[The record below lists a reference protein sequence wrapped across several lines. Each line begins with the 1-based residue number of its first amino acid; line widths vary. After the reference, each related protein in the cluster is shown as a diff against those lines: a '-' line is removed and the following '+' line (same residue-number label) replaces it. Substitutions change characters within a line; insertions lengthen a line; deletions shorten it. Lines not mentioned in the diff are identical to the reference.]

1 VILPIITPAPADSGP
16 ERVLEFLKRIKEMNR
31 FIGACAVGILVI
43 SSVGRV
49 MTGTEK
55 EKNTVSDEVRKA
67 VTAGGKAFV
76 KYFGNRDAAAITS
89 IYTPHAKLL
98 PPNEPNIS
106 GTAAMQ
112 KFWSAHPDL
121 GSKTLKVETV
131 ELEQHGDTA
140 IEVGQYSVGKGLD
153 NGKYMII
160 WKRVDGIWKMHR
172 DMWNSSLPAPK

>member
-1 VILPIITPAPADSGP
+1 MILPIFTPAPADSGP

-43 SSVGRV
+43 FSVGRV

-121 GSKTLKVETV
+121 GSKTLKVENSRTRAARR
-131 ELEQHGDTA
+131 HCH
-140 IEVGQYSVGKGLD
+140 
-153 NGKYMII
+153 
-160 WKRVDGIWKMHR
+160 WKLANTPLVR
-172 DMWNSSLPAPK
+172 DWITEST